1 MNVKQSVNSVKNVV
15 AVNKTR
21 ILVATT
27 VVATTAAVI
36 QQRALQQHNK
46 FLKEEGLYDKY
57 YETDET

>member
-1 MNVKQSVNSVKNVV
+1 MNVKQKLTSARTVV
-15 AVNKTR
+15 AANKTR

-27 VVATTAAVI
+27 VVTTTVAVI
-36 QQRALQQHNK
+36 QQRAIQQHNK